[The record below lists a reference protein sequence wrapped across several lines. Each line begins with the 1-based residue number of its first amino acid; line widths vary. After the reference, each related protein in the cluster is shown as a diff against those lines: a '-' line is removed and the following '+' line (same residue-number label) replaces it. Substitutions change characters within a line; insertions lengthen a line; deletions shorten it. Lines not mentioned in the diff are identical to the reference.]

1 MTAFYNKHKNRI
13 MMLTAIVIAVTTAF
27 LTINTYGIRFQTNDD
42 ATLSNI
48 AAGAYGSDTLHMVYV
63 NVIFS
68 ALLRPL
74 YAVCQTNWYV
84 IVQLFFVVVSI
95 AVIGYI
101 LMKKLGMLC
110 GSVMMLALMM
120 GFAMD
125 VFYTFQYTECGFIVL
140 TAGLLLIVDNLG
152 QINKSTL
159 AGIVLALIGSLI
171 RWDVFYAVGG
181 LSGPL
186 LLYRFFPLDKAGK
199 KKAVITM
206 CLLFAATFGAKT
218 VDIVAYKA
226 DDGWDEFRKY
236 NEVRTAY
243 SDYKVYS
250 LTAENPF
257 EQYGITDADYTMLS
271 YWNYYDEEK
280 FTIELLD
287 TISQG
292 NQQITAAELMDKTF
306 ERIKN
311 MLKGDTYRWMF
322 LLVAALS
329 LVSLRPRW
337 SGGVMITVWGL
348 YGVLMLYLVYRMRI
362 TSWVELGLIWTV
374 SVFVLYCISQSKINS
389 ALNFLAM
396 TAVLGAIIC
405 ISLPVYKQLYIDYPN
420 YVEWAQLE
428 EPYFAAMTQDKEN
441 LYLIATQSIN
451 PAAGYDV
458 MNPRGKD
465 FFSNIVAYGGWLSRA
480 PHRDKALA
488 DYGLTRPLVDAV
500 DNPNVYL
507 DYHCINEA
515 VEYVKGQLGVEVYA
529 VITGENPYAPYQLV
543 TQLPE

>member
-1 MTAFYNKHKNRI
+1 MTAFYNKHKNTI

-84 IVQLFFVVVSI
+84 IVQLVFVVVSI

-152 QINKSTL
+152 RINKSTL

-181 LSGPL
+181 LSAPL

-206 CLLFAATFGAKT
+206 CLLFAATFGAKA

-243 SDYKVYS
+243 SDYKFYS

-257 EQYGITDADYTMLS
+257 GQYGITDADYTMLNN
-271 YWNYYDEEK
+271 WNYYDEEK

-306 ERIKN
+306 ERIKD
-311 MLKGDTYRWMF
+311 MLKGDIYRWMF

-329 LVSLRPRW
+329 LVSLRPSW

-458 MNPRGKD
+458 INPRGKD

>member
-84 IVQLFFVVVSI
+84 IVQLAFVVVSI

-101 LMKKLGMLC
+101 LMKKMGMLC

-152 QINKSTL
+152 RINKSTL

-181 LSGPL
+181 LSAPL
-186 LLYRFFPLDKAGK
+186 LLYRFFPLDKSGK

-206 CLLFAATFGAKT
+206 CLLFAATFGAKA

-243 SDYKVYS
+243 SDYKFYS

-257 EQYGITDADYTMLS
+257 GQYGITDADYTMLNN
-271 YWNYYDEEK
+271 WNYYDEEK

-306 ERIKN
+306 ERIKD
-311 MLKGDTYRWMF
+311 MLKGDIYRWMF
-322 LLVAALS
+322 LLVAVLS

-458 MNPRGKD
+458 INPRGKD

-529 VITGENPYAPYQLV
+529 VITGENAYAPYQLV

>member
-1 MTAFYNKHKNRI
+1 MTAFYNKHKNTI

-84 IVQLFFVVVSI
+84 IVQLVFVVVST

-199 KKAVITM
+199 QKAVITM
-206 CLLFAATFGAKT
+206 CLLFAATFGAKA

-292 NQQITAAELMDKTF
+292 SQQITAAELMDKTL
-306 ERIKN
+306 ERIKD
-311 MLKGDTYRWMF
+311 MLKGDIYRWMF

-458 MNPRGKD
+458 INPRGKD

-529 VITGENPYAPYQLV
+529 VITGENAYAPYQLV

>member
-1 MTAFYNKHKNRI
+1 MTAFYNKHKNTI
-13 MMLTAIVIAVTTAF
+13 MMLTAILIAVTTAF
-27 LTINTYGIRFQTNDD
+27 LTINTYGIRFQSNDD

-84 IVQLFFVVVSI
+84 IVQLVFVVVSI

-125 VFYTFQYTECGFIVL
+125 IFYTFQYTECGFIVL

-181 LSGPL
+181 LSAPL

-199 KKAVITM
+199 KKAVTTM
-206 CLLFAATFGAKT
+206 CLLFAATFGAKA

-292 NQQITAAELMDKTF
+292 NQQITAAELMDKTS
-306 ERIKN
+306 ERIKD
-311 MLKGDTYRWMF
+311 MLKGDIYRWMF

-348 YGVLMLYLVYRMRI
+348 YSVLMLYLVYRMRI

-374 SVFVLYCISQSKINS
+374 SVFVLYCISQSKINT

-405 ISLPVYKQLYIDYPN
+405 ISLPAYKQLYIDYPN

-529 VITGENPYAPYQLV
+529 VITGENAYAPYQLV

>member
-1 MTAFYNKHKNRI
+1 MTAFYNKHKNTI

-27 LTINTYGIRFQTNDD
+27 LTINTYGIRFQSNDD

-84 IVQLFFVVVSI
+84 IVQLVFVVVSI

-120 GFAMD
+120 GFSMD

-152 QINKSTL
+152 RINKSTL

-181 LSGPL
+181 LSAPL

-199 KKAVITM
+199 KKAVTTM
-206 CLLFAATFGAKT
+206 CLLFAATFGAKA

-306 ERIKN
+306 ERIKD
-311 MLKGDTYRWMF
+311 MLKGDIYRWMF

-348 YGVLMLYLVYRMRI
+348 YSVLMLYLVYRMRI

-529 VITGENPYAPYQLV
+529 VITGENAYAPYQLV

>member
-1 MTAFYNKHKNRI
+1 MTAFYNKHKNTI

-27 LTINTYGIRFQTNDD
+27 LTINTYGIRFQSNDD

-74 YAVCQTNWYV
+74 YAVYQTNWYV
-84 IVQLFFVVVSI
+84 IVQLVFVVVSI

-152 QINKSTL
+152 RINKSTL

-181 LSGPL
+181 LSAPL
-186 LLYRFFPLDKAGK
+186 LLYRFFLLDKAGK
-199 KKAVITM
+199 QKAVITM
-206 CLLFAATFGAKT
+206 CLLFAATFGAKA

-292 NQQITAAELMDKTF
+292 NQQITAAELMDKTL
-306 ERIKN
+306 ERIKD
-311 MLKGDTYRWMF
+311 MLKGDIYRWMF

-458 MNPRGKD
+458 INPRGKD

-529 VITGENPYAPYQLV
+529 VITGENAYAPYQLV

>member
-1 MTAFYNKHKNRI
+1 MTAFYNKHKNTI
-13 MMLTAIVIAVTTAF
+13 MMLTAILIAVTTAF
-27 LTINTYGIRFQTNDD
+27 LTINTYGIRFQSNDD

-84 IVQLFFVVVSI
+84 IVQLVFVVVSI

-125 VFYTFQYTECGFIVL
+125 IFYTFQYTECGFIVL

-181 LSGPL
+181 LSAPL

-199 KKAVITM
+199 KKAVTTM
-206 CLLFAATFGAKT
+206 CLLFAATFGAKA

-257 EQYGITDADYTMLS
+257 EQYGISDADYTMLS

-292 NQQITAAELMDKTF
+292 NQQITADELMDKTF
-306 ERIKN
+306 ERIKD
-311 MLKGDTYRWMF
+311 MLKGDIYRWMF

-348 YGVLMLYLVYRMRI
+348 YSVLMLYLVYRMRI

-374 SVFVLYCISQSKINS
+374 SVFVLYCISQSKINT

-405 ISLPVYKQLYIDYPN
+405 ISLPVYKQLYIDYQN

-529 VITGENPYAPYQLV
+529 VITGENAYAPYQLV

>member
-1 MTAFYNKHKNRI
+1 MTAFYNKHKNTI

-74 YAVCQTNWYV
+74 YALCQTNWYV
-84 IVQLFFVVVSI
+84 IVQLALVVVSI

-101 LMKKLGMLC
+101 LMKKLGWLC

-152 QINKSTL
+152 RINKSTL
-159 AGIVLALIGSLI
+159 AGIVLALMGSLI

-181 LSGPL
+181 LSAPL

-206 CLLFAATFGAKT
+206 CLLFVATFGAKA

-257 EQYGITDADYTMLS
+257 EQYGISDADYTMLS

-292 NQQITAAELMDKTF
+292 NQQITADELMDKTF
-306 ERIKN
+306 ERIKD
-311 MLKGDTYRWMF
+311 MLKGDIYRWMF

-389 ALNFLAM
+389 ALNSLAM

-428 EPYFAAMTQDKEN
+428 EPYFAAMTRDKEN

-458 MNPRGKD
+458 INPRGKD

-529 VITGENPYAPYQLV
+529 VITGENAYAPYQLV

>member
-1 MTAFYNKHKNRI
+1 M
-13 MMLTAIVIAVTTAF
+13 
-27 LTINTYGIRFQTNDD
+27 
-42 ATLSNI
+42 
-48 AAGAYGSDTLHMVYV
+48 
-63 NVIFS
+63 IFS

-84 IVQLFFVVVSI
+84 IVQLALVVVSI
-95 AVIGYI
+95 VVIGYI
-101 LMKKLGMLC
+101 LMKKLGWLC
-110 GSVMMLALMM
+110 GSVMILALMM

-152 QINKSTL
+152 RINKSTL
-159 AGIVLALIGSLI
+159 AGIALALMGSLI

-181 LSGPL
+181 LSAPL

-206 CLLFAATFGAKT
+206 CLLFVATFGAKA

-257 EQYGITDADYTMLS
+257 EQYGISDADYTMLS
-271 YWNYYDEEK
+271 HWNYYDEEK

-292 NQQITAAELMDKTF
+292 NQQITAAELMDKTI
-306 ERIKN
+306 ERIKD
-311 MLKGDTYRWMF
+311 MLKGDIYRWMF

-329 LVSLRPRW
+329 LVSLRPSW
-337 SGGVMITVWGL
+337 SGGVMIAVWGL

-374 SVFVLYCISQSKINS
+374 SVFVLYCISRSKINS

-396 TAVLGAIIC
+396 TAVLVAIIC

-458 MNPRGKD
+458 INPREKD

-529 VITGENPYAPYQLV
+529 VIAGENAYAPYQLV

>member
-1 MTAFYNKHKNRI
+1 MTAFYNKHKNTI

-27 LTINTYGIRFQTNDD
+27 LTINTYGIRFQSNDD

-84 IVQLFFVVVSI
+84 IVQLVFVVVSI

-120 GFAMD
+120 GFSMD

-181 LSGPL
+181 LSAPL

-292 NQQITAAELMDKTF
+292 SQQITAAELMDKTL
-306 ERIKN
+306 ERIKD
-311 MLKGDTYRWMF
+311 MLKGDIYRWMF

>member
-1 MTAFYNKHKNRI
+1 MTAFYNKHKNTI

-84 IVQLFFVVVSI
+84 IVQLVFVVVSI

-152 QINKSTL
+152 RINKSTL

-181 LSGPL
+181 LSAPL
-186 LLYRFFPLDKAGK
+186 LLYRFFLLDKAGK

-206 CLLFAATFGAKT
+206 CLLFAATFGAKA
-218 VDIVAYKA
+218 VDVVAYKA

-306 ERIKN
+306 ERIKD
-311 MLKGDTYRWMF
+311 MLKGDIYRWMF

-329 LVSLRPRW
+329 LFSLRPRW

-389 ALNFLAM
+389 AFNFLAM
-396 TAVLGAIIC
+396 TAVLGAIVC

-458 MNPRGKD
+458 INPRGKD

>member
-1 MTAFYNKHKNRI
+1 MTAFYNKHKNTI

-84 IVQLFFVVVSI
+84 IVQLVFVVVSI

-152 QINKSTL
+152 RINKSTM

-181 LSGPL
+181 LSAPL

-206 CLLFAATFGAKT
+206 CLLFAATFGAKA

-243 SDYKVYS
+243 SDYKFYS

-257 EQYGITDADYTMLS
+257 GQYGITDADYTMLNN
-271 YWNYYDEEK
+271 WNYYDEEK
-280 FTIELLD
+280 FTIELLN

-292 NQQITAAELMDKTF
+292 NPQITAAELMDKTF
-306 ERIKN
+306 ERIKD
-311 MLKGDTYRWMF
+311 MLKGDIYRWMF

-405 ISLPVYKQLYIDYPN
+405 ISRPVYKQLYIDYPN

-458 MNPRGKD
+458 INPRGKD
-465 FFSNIVAYGGWLSRA
+465 FFSNIVAYGGWMSRA

-529 VITGENPYAPYQLV
+529 VITGENAYAPYQLV
-543 TQLPE
+543 TQLSE

>member
-1 MTAFYNKHKNRI
+1 MTAFYNKHKNTI

-84 IVQLFFVVVSI
+84 IVQLVFVVVSI

-110 GSVMMLALMM
+110 GSVMMLAFMM

-152 QINKSTL
+152 RINKSTL

-181 LSGPL
+181 LSAPL

-199 KKAVITM
+199 QKAVITM
-206 CLLFAATFGAKT
+206 CLLFAATFGAKA

-243 SDYKVYS
+243 SDYKFYS

-257 EQYGITDADYTMLS
+257 GQYGISDADYTMLNN
-271 YWNYYDEEK
+271 WNYYDEEK

-292 NQQITAAELMDKTF
+292 HRQITATELMDKTF
-306 ERIKN
+306 ERIKD
-311 MLKGDTYRWMF
+311 MLKGDIYRWMF
-322 LLVAALS
+322 LLVAVLS

-337 SGGVMITVWGL
+337 SGGVMITAWGL

-374 SVFVLYCISQSKINS
+374 SVFVLYCISQSKINT

-458 MNPRGKD
+458 INPRGKD

>member
-1 MTAFYNKHKNRI
+1 MTAFYNKHKNTI
-13 MMLTAIVIAVTTAF
+13 MMLTAIVIAATTAF

-84 IVQLFFVVVSI
+84 IVQLVFVVVST

-181 LSGPL
+181 LSAPL

-280 FTIELLD
+280 FTIELLE

-292 NQQITAAELMDKTF
+292 SQQITAAELMDKTF
-306 ERIKN
+306 ERIKD
-311 MLKGDTYRWMF
+311 MLRGDTYRWMF

-348 YGVLMLYLVYRMRI
+348 YSVLMLYLVYRMRI

-374 SVFVLYCISQSKINS
+374 SVFVLYCISQSKINT

>member
-1 MTAFYNKHKNRI
+1 MTAFYKKHKNTI
-13 MMLTAIVIAVTTAF
+13 MMLTAIVIAATTAF

-84 IVQLFFVVVSI
+84 IVQLALVVVSI
-95 AVIGYI
+95 VVIGYI
-101 LMKKLGMLC
+101 LMKKLGWLC
-110 GSVMMLALMM
+110 GSVMILALMM

-152 QINKSTL
+152 RINKSTL
-159 AGIVLALIGSLI
+159 AGIALALMGSLI

-181 LSGPL
+181 LSAPL

-206 CLLFAATFGAKT
+206 CLLFVATFGAKA

-257 EQYGITDADYTMLS
+257 EQYGISDADYTMLS
-271 YWNYYDEEK
+271 HWNYYDEEK

-292 NQQITAAELMDKTF
+292 NQQITAAELMDKTI
-306 ERIKN
+306 ERIKD
-311 MLKGDTYRWMF
+311 MLKGDIYRWMF

-329 LVSLRPRW
+329 LVSLRPSW
-337 SGGVMITVWGL
+337 SGGVMIAVWGL

-458 MNPRGKD
+458 INPRGKD